1 MKKRWD
7 VLVVGAGPAGSTAAA
22 LLADA
27 GHSVLVV
34 EKEEFPRFRI
44 GESLLPACVPVIERL
59 GIEPTEDTFVYKR
72 GAEFI
77 CEDTDQVEGF
87 AFDSALPGC
96 PTHAWHVERS
106 LFDMR
111 LRDRARAGGAE
122 VRHGEAVTNAGV
134 SGDHAWIEVGDGK
147 SREEARFLLDASG
160 QNRLLAR
167 RMNSVQ
173 HYDTFGMSAV
183 FTHFEGV
190 ADAAMEEL
198 GPGFDVRIM
207 LRTEG
212 WGWIIPLPGNRISV
226 GMVGRDKMTPGVL
239 NEGLLAG
246 PMVTRLS
253 AGARRL
259 DTHIVGNFSYKN
271 TTPIGARFAAIG
283 DAACFLDPVFSSGVA
298 LALHAAEEVADAL
311 SPALHA
317 NAEAA
322 PDLLDAHRASMDR
335 AYLTFSKL
343 IHRFYNSNFAS
354 SFFLQKGL
362 GDELRQGVMSVLAG
376 DVWRTDNRFQEM
388 LLNSRQGE
396 GAGSEPALV

>member
-44 GESLLPACVPVIERL
+44 GESLLPACLPIIDRL
-59 GIEPTEDTFVYKR
+59 GIEATEDTFVYKR

-122 VRHGEAVTNAGV
+122 VRHGAAVTNAGV
-134 SGDHAWIEVGDGK
+134 SEDHSWIETGDGK
-147 SREEARFLLDASG
+147 DREEARFLLDASG
-160 QNRLLAR
+160 QTRLLAR

-183 FTHFEGV
+183 YTHFEGIG
-190 ADAAMEEL
+190 DAAVEEL

-207 LRTEG
+207 LRPEG
-212 WGWIIPLPGNRISV
+212 WGWIIPLPGNRLSV
-226 GMVGRDKMTPGVL
+226 GMVGRGKMTPDVL

-271 TTPIGARFAAIG
+271 TTPHGARFAAIG

-317 NAEAA
+317 GTEAA
-322 PDLLDAHRASMDR
+322 PELLDAHRASMDR

-362 GDELRQGVMSVLAG
+362 GDELRRGVMSVLAG